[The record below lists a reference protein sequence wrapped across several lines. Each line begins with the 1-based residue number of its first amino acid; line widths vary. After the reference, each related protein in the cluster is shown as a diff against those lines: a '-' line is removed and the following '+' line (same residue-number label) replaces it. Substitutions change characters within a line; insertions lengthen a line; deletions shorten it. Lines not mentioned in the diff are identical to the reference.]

1 MGRRGELEQ
10 TPLSFASLVL
20 VAYIRLPETRS
31 NGVVSMHECY
41 TYFLSMFRKDSKC
54 FFACSINDIQKSAL
68 GRGGGREWAAR
79 EQIKPCSSVAEFFKF
94 FGRDVHLA

>member
-1 MGRRGELEQ
+1 
-10 TPLSFASLVL
+10 
-20 VAYIRLPETRS
+20 
-31 NGVVSMHECY
+31 
-41 TYFLSMFRKDSKC
+41 MFRKDSKC

-94 FGRDVHLA
+94 FGRDVHLG